1 MDNNKRVELRIHG
14 QGSSSG
20 GKFNT
25 VSIMGEG
32 RIDGDVDCLNL
43 KIYGEGNIDG
53 NVKTANTASIKGQ
66 TTISGNLEANKV
78 KVQGEID
85 VGGEI
90 FTDEAVITGNIN
102 IDGDCNAE
110 VLTLEG
116 GFTIGGLLNADVLKI
131 NLHWQCKVNEIGGS
145 KITVKRDGRLSFLG
159 LKNMFTPNGHS
170 ELVADIIE
178 GDDIYLENTHAKVVR
193 GNNITLGPGCE
204 IALVEYK
211 NDFKQDKEATV
222 GDCSNV

>member
-1 MDNNKRVELRIHG
+1 MDKNKSAELRIHG
-14 QGSSSG
+14 QGCSSG

-43 KIYGEGNIDG
+43 KIYGEGNVDG

-78 KVQGEID
+78 KVQGEIE

-90 FTDEAVITGNIN
+90 FADEAVITGNIH
-102 IDGDCNAE
+102 IGGDCNAE

-131 NLHWQCKVNEIGGS
+131 NLHWKCKVNEIGGS
-145 KITVKRDGRLSFLG
+145 KITVKRDGKLSFLG
-159 LKNMFTPNGHS
+159 LKNMFTPSGHS